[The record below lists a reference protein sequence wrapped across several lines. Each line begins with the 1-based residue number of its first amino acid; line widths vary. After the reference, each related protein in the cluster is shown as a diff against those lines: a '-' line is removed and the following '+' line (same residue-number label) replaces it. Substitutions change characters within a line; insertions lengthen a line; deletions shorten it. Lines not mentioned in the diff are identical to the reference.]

1 MLISRKRNKMGNKNT
16 LGQFFAGLALM
27 IVGLFILFNRVHVGP
42 AGWGGWGTFRI
53 GGFDFPSGLVII
65 PFIIGVV
72 WMFSTN
78 GNIMSKIFTGFSVLI
93 ILAAIIMNT
102 TFWLDR
108 MTMFDWILILVMIF
122 GGGGIVARVLF
133 AENNKTDDKTEKTET
148 VDPEVEKLKNVEAE
162 MDALKKSIDNK

>member
-1 MLISRKRNKMGNKNT
+1 MGNKNT
-16 LGQFFAGLALM
+16 LGQFFAGLTLM

-42 AGWGGWGTFRI
+42 AGWGGWGTFAI
-53 GGFDFPSGLVII
+53 GGFHFPSGLVII

-72 WMFSTN
+72 WMFSSN
-78 GNIMSKIFTGFSVLI
+78 GSFAAKIFTAFSVLI

-133 AENNKTDDKTEKTET
+133 AEGKKVEETPEKNETADSNTDKI
-148 VDPEVEKLKNVEAE
+148 KNIEAE
-162 MDALKKSIDNK
+162 IDALKKSIDDK